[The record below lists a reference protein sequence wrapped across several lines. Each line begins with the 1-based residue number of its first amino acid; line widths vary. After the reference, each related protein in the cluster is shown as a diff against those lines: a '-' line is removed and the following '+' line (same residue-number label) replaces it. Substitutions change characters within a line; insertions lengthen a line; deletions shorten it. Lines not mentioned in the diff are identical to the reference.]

1 MPIDPRHPREIRQ
14 DIRRGKLTGI
24 TAGLGQN
31 FVQAN
36 LAVLP
41 RDSAYDFLL
50 FCQRN
55 PRPCPLLEVTDVG
68 SAEPVGVAPGADLRT
83 DIPKYRVY
91 KDGVLADEVTDATPY
106 WRGDL
111 VAFLLG
117 CSFTFE
123 WALLEAG
130 IRLWHVEQ
138 GKNVAM
144 WRTSIAC
151 RPAGAFHGPMV
162 VSMRPIAAGELA
174 KAVTASARF
183 PGAHGAPV
191 HIGDPAAL
199 GIKDIAHPDWGDA
212 QEFRPGDV
220 PVFWAC
226 GVTPQAVALAKQLVD
241 AAAKP
246 DFAGSLDREGEAQA
260 QLAASE
266 DFAEGA
272 TAFLEKRQP
281 EFGRRSESVPGSPR

>member
-1 MPIDPRHPREIRQ
+1 MPIDARHPREIRQ

-41 RDSAYDFLL
+41 KEQAYDFLL

-55 PRPCPLLEVTDVG
+55 PRPCPLIEVTDVG
-68 SAEPVGVAPGADLRT
+68 SPEPVGVAPGADLRT
-83 DIPKYRVY
+83 DIPRYRIY

-106 WRGDL
+106 WRDDL

-130 IRLWHVEQ
+130 IKLWHVEH

-144 WRTSIAC
+144 WRTSTQC
-151 RPAGAFHGPMV
+151 RPAGALHGPMV
-162 VSMRPIAAGELA
+162 VSMRPIPAPQLA
-174 KAVTASARF
+174 KAVTASAEF
-183 PGAHGAPV
+183 GTSVMNMCPGLWVIMKG
-191 HIGDPAAL
+191 GR
-199 GIKDIAHPDWGDA
+199 DA
-212 QEFRPGDV
+212 
-220 PVFWAC
+220 
-226 GVTPQAVALAKQLVD
+226 
-241 AAAKP
+241 
-246 DFAGSLDREGEAQA
+246 S
-260 QLAASE
+260 
-266 DFAEGA
+266 A
-272 TAFLEKRQP
+272 TA
-281 EFGRRSESVPGSPR
+281 